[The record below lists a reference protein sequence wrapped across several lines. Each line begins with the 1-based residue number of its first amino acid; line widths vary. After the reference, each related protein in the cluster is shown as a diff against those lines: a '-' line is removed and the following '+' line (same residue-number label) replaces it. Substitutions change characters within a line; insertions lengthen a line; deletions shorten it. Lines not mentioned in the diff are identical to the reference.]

1 MTSSPQE
8 RLLNHLL
15 RIPRVSQKMIF
26 ICNSTSLQ
34 MVNISN
40 HKAGNSCIY
49 PSLTHNSDNTQEPPS
64 CIPEKKE
71 EKKERK
77 RDFKSSKG
85 QMVRSSLLC
94 GCAWHF
100 FLVIFFS
107 TVCLFSPFFLAT
119 SKRLTLRIQRA
130 KQGEGDGA
138 VQRIQAKEKKNRVFE
153 YRWRVLGP
161 FLRWRGSEELLSPR
175 ITLVLILCGIS
186 GRNRLSTT
194 PRLDLNSLDVCLPVK
209 PQTLWF
215 SLDIS

>member
-107 TVCLFSPFFLAT
+107 TVCLFFPFFLAT

-130 KQGEGDGA
+130 KQGEGG
-138 VQRIQAKEKKNRVFE
+138 
-153 YRWRVLGP
+153 G
-161 FLRWRGSEELLSPR
+161 GSVKDTSEGEEEP
-175 ITLVLILCGIS
+175 GFWIS
-186 GRNRLSTT
+186 LKSFGSFSSLTWQWGT
-194 PRLDLNSLDVCLPVK
+194 PVPEDYSRLDFVWDQWQKPSLDYAQAWP
-209 PQTLWF
+209 
-215 SLDIS
+215 